1 MKRRMNWQPNAV
13 LCFVRARLRRR
24 LFVWFAMTIVLT
36 AIMASAVMA
45 TLGGGA
51 ATWTREMDRTR
62 AFIGDAFAHAWSD
75 PVARA
80 ELAVTI
86 QKDFDVSIR
95 LRDAHGTELVSAG
108 PACSGTV
115 REAPVLRDGQRLGT
129 VAICADRF
137 RTEPWKAGLIILVV
151 GCCFWAAAGKVA
163 RRLSHPIAEIA
174 RVASEIGAGNLDAR
188 VKISRHHHGELGI
201 VACSM
206 NDMAQRIEAQIGGQR
221 KLLASVSH
229 ELRTPLARIR
239 LLTELGR
246 EQTKDPPSADGD
258 RPSVES
264 PPSRGQQAAKTF
276 DELDREVMEMDA
288 LVGDLLASS
297 RMDFQVSS
305 KRSIDVVEAAGR
317 ALDRAGEDPA
327 KLVVEAAP
335 PALQADATLLARALA
350 NLIENAKKHGGGLDT
365 LRIERRNG
373 HVVLSAEDHGE
384 GFHDD
389 ERERVFE
396 PFFKRG
402 DGGNLGLGLALVKR
416 IAEAHQGSAFAENR
430 LGGGARVGIELP
442 VVAKDRDRRVA
453 SRRRCNETRLR
464 LSPPARCLTRSKI
477 CG

>member
-24 LFVWFAMTIVLT
+24 LFVWFAMTIVMT
-36 AIMASAVMA
+36 AIMASAVMV
-45 TLGGGA
+45 TIGGGTA
-51 ATWTREMDRTR
+51 SWTKEMDRTR
-62 AFIGDAFAHAWSD
+62 TFISDAFAHAWSD

-86 QKDFDVSIR
+86 QKDFDVSVR
-95 LRDAHGTELVSAG
+95 LRDEHGTELVAVG
-108 PACSGTV
+108 PACSGSGHD
-115 REAPVLRDGQRLGT
+115 APVVRDGHRVGT
-129 VAICADRF
+129 VSICSDRF
-137 RTEPWKAGLIILVV
+137 RTAPWKAALIIFVV

-174 RVASEIGAGNLDAR
+174 RVASEIGSGNLDAR

-201 VACSM
+201 VACAM

-239 LLTELGR
+239 LLTEMGR
-246 EQTKDPPSADGD
+246 EQTKDPPSAEGD
-258 RPSVES
+258 QRPSIEG
-264 PPSRGQQAAKTF
+264 PLSRGQRAAKTF

-327 KLVVEAAP
+327 KLVVETTP

-350 NLIENAKKHGGGLDT
+350 NLIENAKKHGGGLDA

-373 HVVLSAEDHGE
+373 HVVLSAEDHGT
-384 GFHDD
+384 GFVDD

-416 IAEAHQGSAFAENR
+416 IAEAHQGSVFAENR
-430 LGGGARVGIELP
+430 TEGGARVGIELP
-442 VVAKDRDRRVA
+442 V
-453 SRRRCNETRLR
+453 
-464 LSPPARCLTRSKI
+464 
-477 CG
+477 